1 MHRLDHHYRV
11 VNHNCD
17 GKHKSGKGEEVKR
30 ESDGINQGE
39 STNQRHRNSN
49 SRDKGGAKVL
59 KEDVYHDKHEDECLD
74 KGLDKLVDRSLEEVV
89 DIQRNLECKARRRL
103 CSHSLTTSSTLPI
116 SSLAF
121 EPGDWNTIDV
131 TPTCPSTVFSNP

>member
-89 DIQRNLECKARRRL
+89 DIQRNLECKARREVAFTFVDYVEHL
-103 CSHSLTTSSTLPI
+103 ADKLTCI
-116 SSLAF
+116 
-121 EPGDWNTIDV
+121 
-131 TPTCPSTVFSNP
+131 